1 LASKSWIAGPLSKA
15 DGLEEA
21 GVSSACGGVQKLWLS
36 EAEVDTPV
44 SMVATSNIS
53 KRRKSALEDGS
64 TDYLAKRAELVEIAG
79 RQFKAHGFKATTLAE
94 IGHKAGLDRATVY
107 YYFGSKEELFRE
119 CLRVGVEANIAAC
132 ELIFAD
138 EARES
143 AEKLRAI
150 ITQLMSA
157 YDQYYPH
164 MYVYIQ
170 EEMSRVTGEKSE
182 WAQKIVAKTRT
193 FERIVL
199 SLISELITKGEMRS
213 DIAVSL
219 AANAV
224 FGMLNWTHRWYQPGG
239 TYSAQE
245 VSDSF
250 CEIFFNGMRKR

>member
-1 LASKSWIAGPLSKA
+1 MPSLTVEIERFPIAGTFTISRGSKTEA
-15 DGLEEA
+15 VVVVAQLRHGSHVGRGECVPYARYGETVEGVANALRALAPELE
-21 GVSSACGGVQKLWLS
+21 
-36 EAEVDTPV
+36 
-44 SMVATSNIS
+44 
-53 KRRKSALEDGS
+53 
-64 TDYLAKRAELVEIAG
+64 
-79 RQFKAHGFKATTLAE
+79 
-94 IGHKAGLDRATVY
+94 AGLDRATVY

-132 ELIFAD
+132 EAIFAD
-138 EARES
+138 DALES
-143 AEKLRAI
+143 AEKLRAV

-182 WAQKIVAKTRT
+182 WAQRIVAKTRT

-213 DIAVSL
+213 DIAVSV

-239 TYSAQE
+239 AHSAQE
-245 VSDSF
+245 ISDSF
-250 CEIFFNGMRKR
+250 CEIFFSGMQKR

>member
-1 LASKSWIAGPLSKA
+1 MQEPNRKNKSVASGAAEMAP
-15 DGLEEA
+15 
-21 GVSSACGGVQKLWLS
+21 VQLVAEKQKVWLS
-36 EAEVDTPV
+36 PEDGDTRPA
-44 SMVATSNIS
+44 MDTASNIS
-53 KRRKSALEDGS
+53 KRRKSALEEGS
-64 TDYLAKRAELVEIAG
+64 ADYLAKRSELVEIAG
-79 RQFKAHGFKATTLAE
+79 RQFKTNGFKATTLAE

-119 CLRVGVEANIAAC
+119 CLRLGVEDNISAC
-132 ELIFAD
+132 EKIFDND
-138 EARES
+138 ELTS
-143 AEKLRAI
+143 AQKLRAV

-170 EEMSRVTGEKSE
+170 EEMSRITSEKSI

-199 SLISELITKGEMRS
+199 SLINDLIGRGEMRS
-213 DIAVSL
+213 DIAVSV

-239 TYSAQE
+239 AHSAE
-245 VSDSF
+245 EISHAF
-250 CEIFFNGMRKR
+250 CEIFFSGMQRR

>member
-1 LASKSWIAGPLSKA
+1 VPLLKVDPISEPDFGSVLVIAQNLWSSGP
-15 DGLEEA
+15 
-21 GVSSACGGVQKLWLS
+21 
-36 EAEVDTPV
+36 EVDTPQG
-44 SMVATSNIS
+44 MVKTSNIS
-53 KRRKSALEDGS
+53 KRRKSALEEGS

-132 ELIFAD
+132 EAIFAD
-138 EARES
+138 DALES
-143 AEKLRAI
+143 AEKLRAV

-157 YDQYYPH
+157 YDQYYQH

-182 WAQKIVAKTRT
+182 WAQRIVAKTRT

-213 DIAVSL
+213 DIAVSV

-239 TYSAQE
+239 AHSAQE
-245 VSDSF
+245 ISDSF
-250 CEIFFNGMRKR
+250 CEIFFNGMQKR